1 MKEHTSTQ
9 KEKRFVLLT
18 LLTAAACA
26 ALVFWF
32 AVPLKGHTG
41 QTAKPEPMIQAAR
54 VDLNTAG
61 LDALCT
67 LPGIGEKKRGR
78 SWTTGSRTVHSGM
91 WKMRSMFRGLPP
103 GSWSPGKTLHM
114 LVDNGSRRCWRKG
127 ETT

>member
-41 QTAKPEPMIQAAR
+41 QTAQPEPMIQAAR

-67 LPGIGEKKRGR
+67 LPGIGEKKARAILDYR
-78 SWTTGSRTVHSGM
+78 R
-91 WKMRSMFRGLPP
+91 KMRSMFRGLPP
-103 GSWSPGKTLHM
+103 GSWSPGKTLHT